1 MIILYHRI
9 FPFTIMSTVHIRAC
23 TCQTDVL
30 RAVCRDIPPQ
40 CVREKCTN
48 QAASKPSWTVSLDAT
63 TEEKYYSL
71 CHNCSET
78 DRIAK
83 LKERS
88 FSFDPDEMDD
98 IEQ

>member
-1 MIILYHRI
+1 
-9 FPFTIMSTVHIRAC
+9 MSTVHKNAC

-40 CVREKCTN
+40 CAKEKCTN

-63 TEEKYYSL
+63 TEEKYHSL
-71 CHNCSET
+71 CHDCRET
-78 DRIAK
+78 NRIAK

-88 FSFDPDEMDD
+88 FSFGPDEMDD
-98 IEQ
+98 IEA